1 MENSFIVLQ
10 KSVAGVIWVVFLA
23 VSAAPIQADV
33 NWHTNFVSPGAEAV
47 QSVPRFTDASGLK
60 RVGYGIIK
68 VVTPQHTTSRGAW
81 WTIPAFMQKKEDLK
95 EKNLYFQ
102 DPQTNCLAK
111 IDLDSPV
118 FNRRSIS
125 FELVHESSSDCREIG
140 LLGRVNLVEIN
151 PCKAE
156 LCKRS
161 DNDLF
166 LFFGPEENDGVT
178 FSDVMFYGG
187 EFEIEL
193 DPKPWRIST
202 KILQATDL
210 QWSNRTGIYT
220 NN

>member
-1 MENSFIVLQ
+1 MKNPSIVLQ
-10 KSVAGVIWVVFLA
+10 KSVAGVIWVLFLA
-23 VSAAPIQADV
+23 VSAAPIQANA
-33 NWHTNFVSPGAEAV
+33 NWHTNCFSSGAAAP
-47 QSVPRFTDASGLK
+47 QSLPLFPDASGLK
-60 RVGYGIIK
+60 RVGNGTIK
-68 VVTPQHTTSRGAW
+68 EVTPQHTTSRGAW
-81 WTIPAFMQKKEDLK
+81 WTIPAFIQKKENLK

-118 FNRRSIS
+118 FNRKSIS

-140 LLGRVNLVEIN
+140 LLGRVNLVEVN
-151 PCKAE
+151 PCKAK

-166 LFFGPEENDGVT
+166 LFFGPEEIDGVT

-187 EFEIEL
+187 EFAIEL

-202 KILQATDL
+202 KTLQATDT
-210 QWSNRTGIYT
+210 QWTSRTGFYT